1 MDWGNAGTPGIPPI
15 VDDGAAKTV
24 LNWFENPSSE
34 GLGSLIVFFDH
45 TLKIVNIMSSAPS
58 FNVANAI
65 IGNLLNDVPSEIS
78 GCVNLAAC
86 NYDPDANSDDGSCT
100 YPEENYDCDS
110 NCIVEVDCTGECGGS
125 IVFDCLGACGGSTQE
140 DECGICE
147 GNGGCD
153 CDDGNISCDCCC
165 LEEDRDCSGICG
177 GLALDDECGIC
188 IDPVCNSLGM
198 PSPFTA
204 GKNPCQ
210 LEGEYPIST
219 LWNSTC
225 DISLLSN
232 KIILPNYFNINN
244 LYPNPFN
251 PVLNI
256 DFEINQA
263 GLVKVGISDIT
274 GAIVNIVYDGYM
286 TMGKHQKSWN
296 SENLP
301 SGVYFVSLQAGGNF
315 LTSKVV
321 LLK

>member
-1 MDWGNAGTPGIPPI
+1 MDWGNAGTIGIPPI

-24 LNWFENPSSE
+24 LNWFKNPE
-34 GLGSLIVFFDH
+34 GGTPGALIVFFDH

-110 NCIVEVDCTGECGGS
+110 NCIVEVDCTGECGGP
-125 IVFDCLGACGGSTQE
+125 
-140 DECGICE
+140 
-147 GNGGCD
+147 
-153 CDDGNISCDCCC
+153 
-165 LEEDRDCSGICG
+165 
-177 GLALDDECGIC
+177 ALDDECGIC
-188 IDPVCNSLGM
+188 IDPVCNSLGT

-225 DISLLSN
+225 DLSLLSY
-232 KIILPNYFNINN
+232 KILPPNHFKINN
-244 LYPNPFN
+244 LFPNPFN

-263 GLVKVGISDIT
+263 GLVEIKLSDIT
-274 GAIVNIVYDGYM
+274 GSMVKTVYEGFEGA
-286 TMGKHQKSWN
+286 GKHQINWN

>member
-1 MDWGNAGTPGIPPI
+1 
-15 VDDGAAKTV
+15 
-24 LNWFENPSSE
+24 
-34 GLGSLIVFFDH
+34 
-45 TLKIVNIMSSAPS
+45 MSSAPS
-58 FNVANAI
+58 FDLANGLI
-65 IGNLLNDVPSEIS
+65 ENMLNDIPVIS
-78 GCVNLAAC
+78 GCVNLSAC

-100 YPEENYDCDS
+100 YPEENYDCDG

-125 IVFDCLGACGGSTQE
+125 IVFDCLGACGGST
-140 DECGICE
+140 
-147 GNGGCD
+147 
-153 CDDGNISCDCCC
+153 
-165 LEEDRDCSGICG
+165 EE
-177 GLALDDECGIC
+177 DECGIC
-188 IDPVCNSLGM
+188 IDPVCNSLGT

-225 DISLLSN
+225 DLSLLSY
-232 KIILPNYFNINN
+232 KILPPNHFKINN
-244 LYPNPFN
+244 LFPNPFN
-251 PVLNI
+251 PLLNI
-256 DFEINQA
+256 DFEISQA
-263 GLVKVGISDIT
+263 GWVKVEISDIT

-286 TMGKHQKSWN
+286 TMGKHRKSWN